1 MSQTRKVYPRSLPY
15 NQTRGCP
22 SGYHKRMTY
31 KTASGRVVPP
41 RCVRATTVYAESSK
55 NFKRGVTQKAARRLK
70 AAGLTNKTI
79 NVRKACP
86 PGKILRKAYVR
97 RFRTNIRE
105 RGYTVKRGSQLY
117 RAYPKK
123 STTVVQ
129 AACVKD
135 VGLPGKGPQEI
146 GPMRKGELL
155 KHGYSYRKNDISRHE
170 ALRKAV
176 KEFGPLGVY
185 RKLDAVAKLS
195 VRAAPKASVIFKKD
209 RDWVK
214 KRLGPI
220 KAF

>member
-1 MSQTRKVYPRSLPY
+1 MAQTRKAYPRSLPY
-15 NQTRGCP
+15 NRNKGCP
-22 SGYHKRMTY
+22 AGYHKRITY
-31 KTASGRVVPP
+31 KTASGRKVPP
-41 RCVRATTVYAESSK
+41 RCVRATTIYAESSK
-55 NFKRGVTQKAARRLK
+55 EFKRGVTQKAARRLK
-70 AAGLTNKTI
+70 SAGLKTR
-79 NVRKACP
+79 NLRKVCP

-97 RFRTNIRE
+97 RFRTNVKE
-105 RGYTVKRGSQLY
+105 RGYTVKRGNQHY

-146 GPMRKGELL
+146 APLRKGELL
-155 KHGYSYRKNDISRHE
+155 KHGYSFRKNDLTRHE

-176 KEFGPLGVY
+176 KEYGALGVY

-195 VRAAPKASVIFKKD
+195 TRAAPKASSIFKKD

>member
-1 MSQTRKVYPRSLPY
+1 MAQTRKAYPRSLPY
-15 NQTRGCP
+15 NQSKGCP
-22 SGYHKRMTY
+22 AGYHKRMTY
-31 KTASGRVVPP
+31 KSASGRMVPP
-41 RCVRATTVYAESSK
+41 RCVRATTIYANTSK
-55 NFKRGVTQKAARRLK
+55 EFKRGVTQKAARRLETAK
-70 AAGLTNKTI
+70 RMNKTI
-79 NVRKACP
+79 NLRKACP

-97 RFRTNIRE
+97 RFRTNVKE

-135 VGLPGKGPQEI
+135 VGLPGKGPQAI
-146 GPMRKGELL
+146 APLRKGELM
-155 KHGYSYRKNDISRHE
+155 KHGYSYRKNDLTRHE
-170 ALRKAV
+170 ALRKAA

-195 VRAAPKASVIFKKD
+195 SRAAPQASVVFKKD